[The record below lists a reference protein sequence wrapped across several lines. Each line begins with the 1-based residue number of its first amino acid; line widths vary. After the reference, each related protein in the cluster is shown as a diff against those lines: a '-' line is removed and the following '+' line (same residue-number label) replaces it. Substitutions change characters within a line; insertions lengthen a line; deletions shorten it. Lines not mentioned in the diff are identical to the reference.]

1 MEDNQFVLKNPF
13 TARLSVEENSLA
25 QEQIIEMAPEFN
37 AFTTSREVL
46 NFVVNRAASKIKQ
59 SNQSIPADL
68 EKIQNLENEIGRLKT
83 LVDLKEEDLIRSKEE
98 NINLS
103 KAGQGLKLA
112 DNQTVIT
119 FNPLVALLLDEEIQA
134 AEKKTGK
141 RFTREDILKNLFWD
155 TIRRISNYPL
165 CLLRSSSEIAAK
177 AKSLKTQA

>member
-1 MEDNQFVLKNPF
+1 MSENTYKLKTPF
-13 TARLSVEENSLA
+13 TVRLSDDERNLSEERILEMFPDFMDETSSRQMFLA
-25 QEQIIEMAPEFN
+25 LIDRASRQ
-37 AFTTSREVL
+37 TS
-46 NFVVNRAASKIKQ
+46 K
-59 SNQSIPADL
+59 SNQSLPADL

-83 LVDLKEEDLIRSKEE
+83 LIDLKEEELIRVKEE
-98 NINLS
+98 NFNLTQ
-103 KAGQGLKLA
+103 AGQGLKLA

-141 RFTREDILKNLFWD
+141 RFTREDVLKNLFWD